1 MRNTPHVAVF
11 ERGSGPAL
19 VLLPGIQG
27 RWEYTRPTVDALA
40 KYFRVL
46 TFSLGGPPPDGRDI
60 FSTEVDRLARVLDE
74 HGIERAILCGVSYG
88 GLVAA
93 RFAATHPERTAALVL
108 ASTPGPEWH
117 LRPRHLFYAR
127 WPWLFGPL
135 FLLETPFRLRAEL
148 KAALPASI
156 DRRKFMRWQ
165 VQTILSAPVS
175 LFQMAARAKE
185 LPIPGIVSD
194 CARIKAPAL
203 IVTGERALDRVVPV
217 DGTSS
222 YTALIHG
229 ARHVVIERTGH
240 QGTITRPSEFA
251 AAVYEFVRAAA
262 GVASGFSRTSRTFS
276 TEVA

>member
-1 MRNTPHVAVF
+1 VANTPRVGSVF
-11 ERGSGPAL
+11 QQGSGPAL

-40 KYFRVL
+40 RHFRVL

-60 FSTEVDRLARVLDE
+60 FSTEVDRLSSVLDD

-93 RFAATHPERTAALVL
+93 RFAAMHPERTTALVM

-135 FLLETPFRLRAEL
+135 FLLETPFRLRVEL
-148 KAALPASI
+148 KTALPGFT
-156 DRRKFMRWQ
+156 DRRTFMRWQ
-165 VQTILSAPVS
+165 VRTILSAPVS
-175 LFQMAARAKE
+175 LFQMAARARE

-194 CARIKAPAL
+194 CSRIEAPTL
-203 IVTGERALDRVVPV
+203 IVTGEQRLDRVVPA
-217 DGTSS
+217 DGTAA
-222 YTALIHG
+222 YARLIRG
-229 ARHVVIERTGH
+229 ATRVVLERTGH
-240 QGTITRPSEFA
+240 QGTITRPAEFA
-251 AAVYEFVRAAA
+251 AMVHAFVDET
-262 GVASGFSRTSRTFS
+262 GVASGFSRTTSHS
-276 TEVA
+276 EVA